1 MEGTVMGVRKAGE
14 QGVRNLTQ
22 NSTGTYQISLPISL
36 IRELRWQ
43 QGQKLV
49 VNKRGDKLII
59 EDWKG

>member
-1 MEGTVMGVRKAGE
+1 MGARKAGE

-22 NSTGTYQISLPISL
+22 NSTGTYQISLPITL

-43 QGQKLV
+43 QGQKV
-49 VNKRGDKLII
+49 VVTKRGDKLVI